1 MQLLSRPTKVSFV
14 DYVDRCKVA
23 DHNTDRPRRGVCVGA
38 SMSRLGHRSDR
49 LVGDIESM
57 PDATQRWAQ
66 LLSLGEIEMVRG
78 GGEAEE

>member
-1 MQLLSRPTKVSFV
+1 
-14 DYVDRCKVA
+14 
-23 DHNTDRPRRGVCVGA
+23 
-38 SMSRLGHRSDR
+38 MSRLGHRSDR